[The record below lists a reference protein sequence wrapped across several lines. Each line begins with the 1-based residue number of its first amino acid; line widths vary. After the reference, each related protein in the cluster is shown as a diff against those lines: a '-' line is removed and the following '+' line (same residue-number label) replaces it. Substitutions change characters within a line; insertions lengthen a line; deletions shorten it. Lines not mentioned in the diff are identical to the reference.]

1 MMKHIIIRLAL
12 LSIALLLAS
21 CATQNTTARNGS
33 QHAKTAKAGD
43 VASTTVDDPVQA
55 DDPVQVDDPIQA
67 DDTLTAELPP
77 LSYVWNTNFGAHL
90 TAPSEIRD
98 AATIACEARG
108 FDVAIMAGL
117 SLNGSEAKA
126 DFTCQGQGE

>member
-33 QHAKTAKAGD
+33 QQAKTAKAGD

-55 DDPVQVDDPIQA
+55 DDPVQV

>member
-33 QHAKTAKAGD
+33 QQANTAKAGD
-43 VASTTVDDPVQA
+43 VASTTV

-77 LSYVWNTNFGAHL
+77 LSYVWNTNFGARL

>member
-1 MMKHIIIRLAL
+1 MVKHIIIRLAL
-12 LSIALLLAS
+12 PCIALLLAS
-21 CATQNTTARNGS
+21 CATQNTTARNES
-33 QHAKTAKAGD
+33 QQAKTSNA
-43 VASTTVDDPVQA
+43 DDAAPKQA
-55 DDPVQVDDPIQA
+55 DDPMQA
-67 DDTLTAELPP
+67 ESKVPAELPP

-90 TAPSEIRD
+90 TALAEIRD

>member
-33 QHAKTAKAGD
+33 QQAKTAKAGD
-43 VASTTVDDPVQA
+43 VASTTV

-77 LSYVWNTNFGAHL
+77 PFLCLEYQLRRSSNGPFRNSRCSHNCLRGAWL
-90 TAPSEIRD
+90 
-98 AATIACEARG
+98 
-108 FDVAIMAGL
+108 
-117 SLNGSEAKA
+117 
-126 DFTCQGQGE
+126 

>member
-1 MMKHIIIRLAL
+1 MMKHIVIRLAL

-33 QHAKTAKAGD
+33 QQAKTAKAGD
-43 VASTTVDDPVQA
+43 VASTTV

-77 LSYVWNTNFGAHL
+77 LSYVWNTNFGARL